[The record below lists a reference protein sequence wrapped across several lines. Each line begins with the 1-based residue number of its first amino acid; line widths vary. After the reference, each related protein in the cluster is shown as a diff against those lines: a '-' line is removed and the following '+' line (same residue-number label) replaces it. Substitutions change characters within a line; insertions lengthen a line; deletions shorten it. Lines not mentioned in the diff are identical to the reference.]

1 MAQQRKSSF
10 FILNWLRCK
19 NRKHPPK
26 TDALRIYNFL
36 VLPIKLISN
45 PSQSLDSLHGIVHP
59 FLVIITKKIASF
71 HKNRKSVGKPV
82 TKIYVCVHIAVQS
95 NFLECWISEYLGRLN
110 QILSFANI
118 KQRST
123 AVKFFRNIEI

>member
-36 VLPIKLISN
+36 VLPIKFISN
-45 PSQSLDSLHGIVHP
+45 PSQTLDSLHGIVHP
-59 FLVIITKKIASF
+59 FLVIITKKIAPF
-71 HKNRKSVGKPV
+71 HKNRKSIREPIP
-82 TKIYVCVHIAVQS
+82 KIYIGIYISVQR
-95 NFLECWISEYLGRLN
+95 NFLEYWISEYLGRLN

-118 KQRST
+118 K
-123 AVKFFRNIEI
+123 N